1 MWLKYVGFAAAFALF
16 VLLLRPDLV
25 WGPKTGKP
33 LENAE
38 NKEKNSSSSAK
49 DKYTD
54 SRRPTLLVKDNSNA
68 KLNAQD
74 GYTEYAEGYSKN
86 DFNSLQEPEN
96 MFKTQEETINQSAG
110 GLWEIFLKLR
120 FNITYDHAVGDVAQ
134 KAMFTPEIR
143 QYDNKIIEIEGYIIP
158 NDIVHGAVGER
169 GNGTMFMLSAF
180 PTATCFFCKGAGP
193 ESVMEVYPKKP
204 IPYSKKAVKI
214 KGRLELNE
222 SDFMKMAYLL
232 KDAQMVE

>member
-1 MWLKYVGFAAAFALF
+1 MWLKYVGFAAIFAVL
-16 VLLLRPDLV
+16 VLLLRPDLI
-25 WGPKTGKP
+25 WGPAVGEP
-33 LENAE
+33 LE
-38 NKEKNSSSSAK
+38 KEETSSSSSSKK
-49 DKYTD
+49 DYSD

-68 KLNAQD
+68 KLKAED
-74 GYTEYAEGYSKN
+74 GYTEYAEGYSKD
-86 DFNSLQEPEN
+86 DFNSLREPEN
-96 MFKTQEETINQSAG
+96 MFKTSEETINQSAG
-110 GLWEIFLKLR
+110 GLWAVFLKLR
-120 FNITYDHAVGDVAQ
+120 FNITYDHAVGDIAQ

-143 QYDNKIIEIEGYIIP
+143 QYDNKTIEIEGYIIP

-204 IPYSKKAVKI
+204 IPYSKNVVKI

-222 SDFMKMAYLL
+222 SDFMKMAYIL